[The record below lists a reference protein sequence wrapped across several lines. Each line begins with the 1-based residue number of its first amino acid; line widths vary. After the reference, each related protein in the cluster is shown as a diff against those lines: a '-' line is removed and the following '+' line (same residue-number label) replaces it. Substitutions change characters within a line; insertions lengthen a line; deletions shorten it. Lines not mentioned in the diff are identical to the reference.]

1 MLVRLITLATL
12 LGTAANAESA
22 PHPSPPRGLTPTSVW
37 VEGLDSVPETRDVQF
52 HAFAAFNDGST
63 WDVTLMCDW
72 AVEPHHAGTVS
83 SGGLLTTSEVDEDV
97 AASLIASLTWD
108 DFLFGDAH
116 PITIW
121 NIPSD
126 PETGHQWPCE
136 GGGPRRLGRTSAVGP
151 VNPVEK
157 WRLAVNQGFP
167 EDYGWLDP
175 LVIDG
180 HNRGFCNGV
189 GPVAID
195 LTTGS
200 QLWSAEDMITESP
213 GVLHEDT
220 IITILNAEPP
230 QIKAR
235 VAATGKVRWDQEWS
249 EFGEPS
255 YPVGDPV
262 IGQDGMLYSG
272 VAVQLPEVEYYLL
285 KVDPSNGSLVW
296 KVAGCGTRPFAAVGW
311 PVLVLSSKDQG
322 WAAIAGYDPV
332 DGQLLWTVQ
341 TERELM
347 APGAI
352 YNGRVYQTSND
363 NHFYVID
370 ELTGDL
376 LVRHDLEQYTIST
389 PTVGWGGTVYVTT
402 TGNIGYLYAFTADGE
417 LLWRVNL
424 PGLSYAAPIVDATGT
439 IYVVSTFHCDYGQ
452 NNKICGWVEAYNPDG
467 SLMWQREYYDQGW
480 FGNSPTIG
488 ADGTLYVISGHSEL
502 LALGDPCATDLNAD
516 FSVDVGDL
524 LLVIGQWGT
533 AGGDVTGDGET
544 GVDDVLAVI
553 NSWGAC

>member
-1 MLVRLITLATL
+1 M
-12 LGTAANAESA
+12 
-22 PHPSPPRGLTPTSVW
+22 
-37 VEGLDSVPETRDVQF
+37 
-52 HAFAAFNDGST
+52 
-63 WDVTLMCDW
+63 
-72 AVEPHHAGTVS
+72 
-83 SGGLLTTSEVDEDV
+83 
-97 AASLIASLTWD
+97 
-108 DFLFGDAH
+108 
-116 PITIW
+116 
-121 NIPSD
+121 
-126 PETGHQWPCE
+126 
-136 GGGPRRLGRTSAVGP
+136 
-151 VNPVEK
+151 
-157 WRLAVNQGFP
+157 
-167 EDYGWLDP
+167 
-175 LVIDG
+175 
-180 HNRGFCNGV
+180 
-189 GPVAID
+189 
-195 LTTGS
+195 
-200 QLWSAEDMITESP
+200 
-213 GVLHEDT
+213 
-220 IITILNAEPP
+220 
-230 QIKAR
+230 
-235 VAATGKVRWDQEWS
+235 
-249 EFGEPS
+249 
-255 YPVGDPV
+255 
-262 IGQDGMLYSG
+262 
-272 VAVQLPEVEYYLL
+272 
-285 KVDPSNGSLVW
+285 
-296 KVAGCGTRPFAAVGW
+296 AGCGTRPFAAVGW